1 LDDSYISVR
10 FSDSTLHLYNLQN
23 YKKTQTFQDII
34 SEVAD
39 DFLSNGK
46 MQLCLV
52 TKSETIILVDEKTK
66 GSEAK
71 NPHLYSIGRALSSR
85 NEAGHQLIHFTEQT
99 VL

>member
-1 LDDSYISVR
+1 
-10 FSDSTLHLYNLQN
+10 
-23 YKKTQTFQDII
+23 
-34 SEVAD
+34 
-39 DFLSNGK
+39 